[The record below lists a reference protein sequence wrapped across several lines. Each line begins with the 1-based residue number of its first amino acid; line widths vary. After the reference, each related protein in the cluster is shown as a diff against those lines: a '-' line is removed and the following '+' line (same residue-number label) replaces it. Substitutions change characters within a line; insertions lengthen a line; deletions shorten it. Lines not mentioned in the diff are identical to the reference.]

1 MRQLWHRQCARG
13 YPPLWITTGF
23 SLALTQPL
31 FAEQEGLTSLTQAPR
46 RFLVQLRA
54 GSVPRLSRW
63 QKRHTW
69 TCADKSGRLSAS
81 TEKTLYLSFL
91 LPSSLPQQQE
101 DNKGGQKPKR
111 AEAPDQETRQRCET
125 AAKEGVRAHDP
136 TPAYVKTWPL
146 PALLPPEVLGG
157 RWLLLD
163 EGDKDIRL
171 ELFQRKLKLAFMSMK
186 YKRRWGLADNNKER
200 YGLLW

>member
-1 MRQLWHRQCARG
+1 MRQLWHRQCACG

-63 QKRHTW
+63 QKTHLDMCRQEQP
-69 TCADKSGRLSAS
+69 SLS
-81 TEKTLYLSFL
+81 LYWEDSVPL
-91 LPSSLPQQQE
+91 LPTPQQPSPTTGRQQ
-101 DNKGGQKPKR
+101 GGGVSK
-111 AEAPDQETRQRCET
+111 AEESWSPRPRNQATLWDSSER
-125 AAKEGVRAHDP
+125 KEGVRAHDP
-136 TPAYVKTWPL
+136 TPAHVKTRPL

-157 RWLLLD
+157 RWLLLG

-186 YKRRWGLADNNKER
+186 HQRRWGLADNKEER
-200 YGLLW
+200 